1 MNESQYNGTVPIAEI
16 GVVSYSYLTADDIRV
31 GTPIINSDST
41 RGSLPVNGGICDPHM
56 GTTDYAYR
64 CATCFNK
71 HTICPGHPGYI
82 WLKYPVK
89 SPIHL
94 DEIIRWLRIVC
105 HTCGNLLDTP
115 SEDTPMAMRLSEA
128 VKQSKTVENCP
139 HCQSPTYNM
148 NQTKINKLIF
158 QRTMKK
164 ASIANSRPA
173 NIYNHTIADIF
184 NRITDRTVML
194 MGRPVQAHPKHLIIY
209 YMFVPPNT
217 ARPDVKRM
225 DGSGRT
231 GSNDL
236 TTIIKHIA
244 DINAS
249 LANTNPED
257 GFVDEDLAKTY
268 LQLDMLMF
276 YFVNGATLGLVPAA
290 LTNMHKPLVA
300 LRNRITSKH
309 GRVRGNIMGK
319 RVINMIRSVIIGDAT
334 IKVDEIGVP
343 QEIAE
348 LIDIP
353 ETFAPYNRDRLL
365 TYFYNRD
372 TYPGCTRIKVRETG
386 AIYRTNH
393 LKEGFV
399 PKDGD
404 IIYRHLI
411 TGDYINL
418 NRQPSLDHGSMMCH
432 RVVVF
437 AEGLALRLNLSAV
450 TPYNAD
456 FDGDEMNGI
465 IPQNIR
471 SIVEISKLSTVAN
484 FLLDPGKASPLIS
497 AGQDTIIGSAN
508 FTRHFVNFYK
518 WQAMQL
524 LHNLDTAGI
533 NRDFTVTDDLVSSRD
548 IISRIL
554 PEINLQRVPSFYNEK
569 FANFLTY
576 NESDV
581 LVKIQRGKLI
591 QGVLDKA
598 TLGTSVH
605 GNIFHIIAKEYGS
618 QKALDVIY
626 SFQQIVMQYF
636 AREGFS
642 IGLRDII
649 VSPEADEKIRNELS
663 RVLYEADHITELL
676 NSGQLIPP
684 INETLHDFYEN
695 KMLTILASEEFI
707 THILKEID
715 IDHNAFMRLV
725 FTGSK
730 GSPVN
735 AMSISGALRLALIN
749 GRRIPEKAGYGRTDP
764 YTPRFSSDPK
774 SRGFIKS
781 SYRAGMTSLES
792 QATFH
797 EARFSTVT
805 NALSTSTAG
814 AHSRNSIKNFE
825 SAIVNNHRQVTK
837 GSRIVEDLYGGCGI
851 NPRFL
856 EYSRVPGQMLSNAKH
871 EEEFKL
877 DGPIVKS
884 EEFRKLVSLEYEQLV
899 KDREMFRSIFCRMES
914 DSPQRFILSDTILL
928 PINTNRI
935 LDDTIHN
942 SASFI
947 DTSFVYTEENLTILY
962 NMVKDFCEKLP
973 YVFMNSSCMKKNVKI
988 PERYQKATIL
998 ISICIRGYLCMKNIV
1013 RRYMNKNILEIIFR
1027 QIWRT
1032 YEKSLIEYGDAVGI
1046 LAAQCVCSP
1055 LTQQML
1061 NSKHAVG
1068 KGGQNTGGINR
1079 IKEIYGAKMTK
1090 QMSSAYMRIGLVPEI
1105 EKNKSMVQDFAN
1117 HIEMLKFIRFVG
1129 RSSIIYEP
1137 YGKVIYP
1144 EFIENDLP
1152 AITNYMKYGDKV
1164 PSDISSWCIR
1174 FELQMEQLVIKSITI
1189 ETIVRYLKNAFPHF
1203 FIIYST
1209 ETIAIPFIRVYF
1221 RQSFKISNNFN
1232 MDTMV
1237 TAMENLLITNIRG
1250 VDEIISADVVDV
1262 SRHRVDETGALVME
1276 KIYMIDTVGTNLEE
1290 ILLHPEVDGSR
1301 TQSSSVREM
1310 ESIFGI
1316 HPARQKIIGEMQQ
1329 TTAGVVTTHFSLYA
1343 SEMTRSGTVTA
1354 VQRSG
1359 VEKREADAVGLRMAF
1374 NSQLVVARDASRNA
1388 IVDPNEGGVSGP
1400 ILYGTVPKVGTFYNA
1415 ISVNEQHAFE
1425 LSKTDSNSFDG
1436 L

>member
-1 MNESQYNGTVPIAEI
+1 
-16 GVVSYSYLTADDIRV
+16 
-31 GTPIINSDST
+31 
-41 RGSLPVNGGICDPHM
+41 
-56 GTTDYAYR
+56 
-64 CATCFNK
+64 
-71 HTICPGHPGYI
+71 
-82 WLKYPVK
+82 
-89 SPIHL
+89 
-94 DEIIRWLRIVC
+94 
-105 HTCGNLLDTP
+105 
-115 SEDTPMAMRLSEA
+115 
-128 VKQSKTVENCP
+128 
-139 HCQSPTYNM
+139 
-148 NQTKINKLIF
+148 
-158 QRTMKK
+158 
-164 ASIANSRPA
+164 
-173 NIYNHTIADIF
+173 
-184 NRITDRTVML
+184 ML
-194 MGRPVQAHPKHLIIY
+194 MGRPVKAHPKHLIIY
-209 YMFVPPNT
+209 HMFIPPNT

-249 LANTNPED
+249 LSNTNPED
-257 GFVDEDLAKTY
+257 GFVDDDLAKLY
-268 LQLDMLMF
+268 LQLDMLMY

-300 LRNRITSKH
+300 LRNRITGKH

-334 IKVDEIGVP
+334 IKVDEVGVP

-365 TYFYNRD
+365 IYFYNRD
-372 TYPGCTRIKVRETG
+372 KYPGCTRIKVRETG
-386 AIYRTNH
+386 AVYRTNH
-393 LKEGFV
+393 LKEGFI

-418 NRQPSLDHGSMMCH
+418 NRQPSLDHGSIMCH

-465 IPQNIR
+465 VPQTIR
-471 SIVEISKLSTVAN
+471 SITEISKLSTVAN
-484 FLLDPGKASPLIS
+484 FVLDPGKASPLIS

-524 LHNLDTAGI
+524 LHNLDTVGI
-533 NRDFTVTDDLVSSRD
+533 DRNFTGLTDLISSRN

-605 GNIFHIIAKEYGS
+605 GNVFHIIAKEYGS

-649 VSPEADEKIRNELS
+649 VSNEADEKIRNELS
-663 RVLYEADHITELL
+663 RVLYEADHVTELL

-695 KMLTILASEEFI
+695 KMLNILASEEFI

-749 GRRIPEKAGYGRTDP
+749 GRRIPERAGYGRTDP

-814 AHSRNSIKNFE
+814 THSRNSIKNFE

-837 GSRIVEDLYGGCGI
+837 GSRIVEDLYGGCGV

-856 EYSRVPGQMLSNAKH
+856 EYSRVPGQMLSDAKFT
-871 EEEFKL
+871 EEFKFSNAEIMKNNSTFTAL
-877 DGPIVKS
+877 VES
-884 EEFRKLVSLEYEQLV
+884 EFNQLLEDRKTFR
-899 KDREMFRSIFCRMES
+899 FIFCRMES

-935 LDDTIHN
+935 LDDTLYN
-942 SASFI
+942 NACFI
-947 DTSFVYTEENLTILY
+947 DTSIKYTAESLTS
-962 NMVKDFCEKLP
+962 MVHMVNEFCDNLP
-973 YVFMNSSCMKKNVKI
+973 YVFMNRISMERKIPI
-988 PERYQKATIL
+988 PERYKNATIL
-998 ISICIRGYLCMKNIV
+998 IAICIRGYLCMQNIV
-1013 RRYMNKNILEIIFR
+1013 RRSINISILEIIFR

-1090 QMSSAYMRIGLVPEI
+1090 QMSSAYMKIGLNPNI
-1105 EKNKSMVQDFAN
+1105 ERNKTMVQEFAN
-1117 HIEMLKFIRFVG
+1117 HIEMLKFIRFVC
-1129 RSSIIYEP
+1129 RSSVLYEP
-1137 YGKVIYP
+1137 YGNVIYP
-1144 EFIENDLP
+1144 EFVENDLP
-1152 AITNYMKYGDKV
+1152 AIKNYMQYGERA

-1174 FELQMEQLVIKSITI
+1174 FELQMEQLVIKSISI
-1189 ETIVRYLKNAFPHF
+1189 ETIVRHLRNTFPNF

-1209 ETIAIPFIRVYF
+1209 ETIATPFIRVYF
-1221 RQSFKISNNFN
+1221 RHSFKVANNFN
-1232 MDTMV
+1232 MEAMV
-1237 TAMENLLITNIRG
+1237 VAMENLLITNIRG
-1250 VDEIISADVVDV
+1250 VDGIISADVVDV
-1262 SRHRVDETGALVME
+1262 SRHIVDGSGALVME
-1276 KIYMIDTVGTNLEE
+1276 KIYMIDTVGTNLEA

-1316 HPARQKIIGEMQQ
+1316 HSARQKIIGEMQQ
-1329 TTAGVVTTHFSLYA
+1329 TTTGVVTTHFGLYA
-1343 SEMTRSGTVTA
+1343 SEMTRSGTVTP

-1400 ILYGTVPKVGTFYNA
+1400 IIYGTVPKVGTFYNG

-1425 LSKTDSNSFDG
+1425 LSKNKSNSLDG